1 MSPGKRGEERYFVKE
16 VRGVCLGAGGF
27 VVVDRVDGSEW
38 CLTIWRDDAE
48 KIARRWNTDH
58 GELDIETWAPV

>member
-1 MSPGKRGEERYFVKE
+1 MSEQARALALAARLKE
-16 VRGVCLGAGGF
+16 STSQAAAELRRLH
-27 VVVDRVDGSEW
+27 E
-38 CLTIWRDDAE
+38 E